1 MGSLRPRG
9 RWGSRNGVGPLRL
22 PVERYVH
29 CPLGGLAALDR
40 CEVCELMQG
49 MLLGDRLEV
58 LCAFPELSPALRL
71 HPARSTSDGGTQGA
85 PAPSTTGERGNEAL
99 TMASPTAGPDPTA
112 RREESL
118 IFESDWPDD

>member
-1 MGSLRPRG
+1 M
-9 RWGSRNGVGPLRL
+9 RL

-29 CPLGGLAALDR
+29 CPRGGLSALDR
-40 CEVCELMQG
+40 CEACELMQG

-58 LCAFPELSPALRL
+58 LCAFGEAFPALRL
-71 HPARSTSDGGTQGA
+71 HPVRRASDDGTQGA
-85 PAPSTTGERGNEAL
+85 PAPVQAAERRDEAL
-99 TMASPTAGPDPTA
+99 AVASPAAGPHATP